1 MSPENIMQ
9 SEWVRHKRI
18 VYDSTY
24 VKSWKQANTETERR
38 TGATWDQGKW
48 EGGVWLNRHR
58 VSVWDGGKTLEI
70 DSSDG
75 YNIANVLNTLYLD

>member
-1 MSPENIMQ
+1 M
-9 SEWVRHKRI
+9 R
-18 VYDSTY
+18 
-24 VKSWKQANTETERR
+24 
-38 TGATWDQGKW
+38 GATWDQGKW

-75 YNIANVLNTLYLD
+75 YDIANVLNTLYLD